1 MTRALLVALLAAAL
15 VADPVKPKATHS
27 KTPAGTAHVSTSKT
41 SAHSRAGSHAV
52 SSRTKSRRVAHAA
65 PAPSYQLHPDAQR
78 YTQIQQ
84 ALADRGYFKGQP
96 NGEWNEDSVDAL
108 KRFQA
113 DQKLESDGKVN
124 ALTLT
129 GLGLGP
135 KHDGSTAS
143 SVPLSATAP
152 STDPSLN
159 PPSDPA
165 VPDLPGEGVPPV
177 VSDPQ

>member
-1 MTRALLVALLAAAL
+1 MTRALLLVLLATAL
-15 VADPVKPKATHS
+15 VADPVKKAIPSKTTAGATH
-27 KTPAGTAHVSTSKT
+27 VSSTKA
-41 SAHSRAGSHAV
+41 SAHSQAGSHTANG
-52 SSRTKSRRVAHAA
+52 RTKSRRVAHAA
-65 PAPSYQLHPDAQR
+65 PTPSYQLHPDPQR

-96 NGEWNEDSVDAL
+96 NGEWNDDSVDAL
-108 KRFQA
+108 KRFQT

-143 SVPLSATAP
+143 SVPLSAAAP
-152 STDPSLN
+152 LSDPALN
-159 PPSDPA
+159 PPSDA
-165 VPDLPGEGVPPV
+165 AAPDLPDQAGPPPV
-177 VSDPQ
+177 TNPQ

>member
-1 MTRALLVALLAAAL
+1 MLRASLLTLLVTAL
-15 VADPVKPKATHS
+15 VAAPVKSKALQS
-27 KTPAGTAHVSTSKT
+27 KTAASGTKSG
-41 SAHSRAGSHAV
+41 AHSRAGSHAV
-52 SSRTKSRRVAHAA
+52 RGRRHSAHAA
-65 PAPSYQLHPDAQR
+65 PAPSYQLHPDPER

-96 NGEWNEDSVDAL
+96 NGQWNDDSADAL

-113 DQKLESDGKVN
+113 DQKLESGGKIN
-124 ALTLT
+124 ALSLT
-129 GLGLGP
+129 NLGLGP

-152 STDPSLN
+152 SSDPALN

-165 VPDLPGEGVPPV
+165 AADLPGQIFPPL
-177 VSDPQ
+177 VSNPQ